1 MNCSTCTVPGQK
13 AGKHINGL
21 QRYRCPACKRRFIE
35 PRIRPL
41 GSMRVPM
48 EKALLALYL
57 LTEGNSIRS
66 IERVVGLEKKT
77 VTTLMLLAAERAD
90 RISKKYIRGLKV
102 KDVQADE
109 IWAFVKMK
117 NKTKLR
123 LRPDDD
129 EVGNVWCFVAIERD
143 TKLVLCWHLG
153 GRTTADAEA
162 FLAKLDYAVAG
173 RFQLSTDGLESYPEA
188 LALDWNMGSRV
199 DYAQVIK
206 TYEAAHP
213 QQSPGDERSY
223 SPPRVAEMVKVP
235 RMGDPELM
243 MISTSHVER
252 QNLTMRMMMRRLTRL
267 TNAFSKKR
275 ENLEAAL
282 ALHFGFYNFCR
293 IHKTIRCTPAMEAGI
308 TKSVWE
314 LKDLLTR
321 AV

>member
-1 MNCSTCTVPGQK
+1 
-13 AGKHINGL
+13 
-21 QRYRCPACKRRFIE
+21 
-35 PRIRPL
+35 
-41 GSMRVPM
+41 MRVPM

-77 VTTLMLLAAERAD
+77 ITALMLLAAKKAESV
-90 RISKKYIRGLKV
+90 SKKYIRSLTV

-109 IWAFVKMK
+109 IWAFVRMK
-117 NKTKLR
+117 NKTKQR
-123 LRPDDD
+123 LRPSDN
-129 EVGNVWCFVAIERD
+129 EVGNVWCFVALERD

-153 GRTTADAEA
+153 GRTTTDAEA
-162 FLAKLDYAVAG
+162 FISKLDHAVAG

-188 LALDWNMGSRV
+188 LALDLNVGARV

-223 SPPRVAEMVKVP
+223 SPPRVAEIVKVP
-235 RMGDPELM
+235 RMGDPDPM
-243 MISTSHVER
+243 TISTSHVER

-267 TNAFSKKR
+267 TNAFSKKK

-293 IHKTIRCTPAMEAGI
+293 IHKTIRCTPAMEAGL
-308 TKSVWE
+308 TKSIWE
-314 LKDLLTR
+314 MKDLL
-321 AV
+321 VSDL